1 MNVSLKNLFVT
12 VISTAPTSLM
22 RCAAVSSQIYTA
34 PVSLLKLINTFIR
47 FQALVD
53 VNPMSTSAPINAA
66 SLRIGAVTVTMI
78 VGTILM
84 RTHANLVPLV
94 RDSINFFK
102 LNSLLSLNYWIY
114 FV

>member
-1 MNVSLKNLFVT
+1 
-12 VISTAPTSLM
+12 
-22 RCAAVSSQIYTA
+22 
-34 PVSLLKLINTFIR
+34 
-47 FQALVD
+47 
-53 VNPMSTSAPINAA
+53 MSTSAPINAA

-94 RDSINFFK
+94 RDSIHVFK